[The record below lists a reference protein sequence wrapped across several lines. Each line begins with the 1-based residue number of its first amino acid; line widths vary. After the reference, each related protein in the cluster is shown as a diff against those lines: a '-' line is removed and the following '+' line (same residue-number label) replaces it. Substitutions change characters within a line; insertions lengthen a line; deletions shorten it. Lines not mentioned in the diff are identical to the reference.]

1 MSLSLPSDAQ
11 LDALREVANIGCG
24 HAANALSRLM
34 GGRKVDLS
42 VPRVLLTAQAD
53 AAALLGGD
61 APVVAAWLGIRGELK
76 GVMLTVLPHADSLA
90 LEALLLGS
98 PSAPLEERDSVVA
111 EVANIVASAC
121 LSALGRLTGWKLMPT
136 VPTLRRTSARDVV
149 DSALEQV
156 PGAQGDTSRLVVLEA
171 RFQTASAPP
180 VGGQL
185 LLVLER
191 DSSRALLARL
201 GV

>member
-1 MSLSLPSDAQ
+1 MPLPSDAQ

-42 VPRVLLTAQAD
+42 IPRVLQGDVAD
-53 AAALLGGD
+53 TAALVD
-61 APVVAAWLGIRGELK
+61 ATGPVVASWLGIRGELR
-76 GVMLTVLPHADSLA
+76 GVLLLVLSRGDSGA
-90 LEALLLGS
+90 LETLLLGGQ
-98 PSAPLEERDSVVA
+98 PAEQAERDSVVA

-121 LSALGRLTGWKLMPT
+121 LSAMGRLTGWKLMPS
-136 VPTLRRTSARDVV
+136 VPTLRRGDSREAV
-149 DSALEQV
+149 DGALAEV
-156 PGAQGDTSRLVVLEA
+156 SGDTGRRVVLEA
-171 RFQTASAPP
+171 RFQAASVPP

-185 LLVLER
+185 LLVLEPE
-191 DSSRALLARL
+191 SSRALLARL

>member
-1 MSLSLPSDAQ
+1 MSLPLPSDAQ

-42 VPRVLLTAQAD
+42 IPRVLLTGPAG
-53 AAALLGGD
+53 AAELLGGN
-61 APVVAAWLGIRGELK
+61 APVVAAWLGIQGGLRGTL
-76 GVMLTVLPHADSLA
+76 VLVLSQEDGAA
-90 LEALLLGS
+90 LEALLLEGQ
-98 PSAPLEERDSVVA
+98 PAIQAERDSVVA
-111 EVANIVASAC
+111 ETANIVASAC
-121 LSALGRLTGWKLMPT
+121 LSAMGRLTGWKLIPT
-136 VPTLRRTSARDVV
+136 VPTVWRGSADGVV
-149 DSALEQV
+149 ADAVRQV
-156 PGAQGDTSRLVVLEA
+156 EGDASRVVVLEA
-171 RFQTASAPP
+171 RFLAAAAPP

-191 DSSRALLARL
+191 DSIRDLLARL

>member
-1 MSLSLPSDAQ
+1 MPSDAQ

-42 VPRVLLTAQAD
+42 IPRVVLTRPSD
-53 AAALLGGD
+53 AAGLLGGD
-61 APVVAAWLGIRGELK
+61 APVVAAWLGIEGGLRG
-76 GVMLTVLPHADSLA
+76 VLLLALPQEDGNA
-90 LEALLLGS
+90 LEALLLNGQ
-98 PSAPLEERDSVVA
+98 PAIHQVERDSVVA
-111 EVANIVASAC
+111 ETANIVASAC
-121 LSALGRLTGWKLMPT
+121 LSAMGRLTGWRLVPT
-136 VPTLRRTSARDVV
+136 VPTVRRGSADGVV
-149 DSALEQV
+149 SDAVGQV
-156 PGAQGDTSRLVVLEA
+156 EGDASRVVVLEA
-171 RFQTASAPP
+171 RFLATAAPP

-191 DSSRALLARL
+191 DSIRDLLARL

>member
-1 MSLSLPSDAQ
+1 MSQPLPSDAQ

-42 VPRVLLTAQAD
+42 IPRVMLAHPSD
-53 AAALLGGD
+53 AAGLLGGD
-61 APVVAAWLGIRGELK
+61 APVVAAWLGIEGGLRG
-76 GVMLTVLPHADSLA
+76 VLLLALLQEDGSA
-90 LEALLLGS
+90 LEALLLSGQ
-98 PSAPLEERDSVVA
+98 PVLHQAERDSVVA
-111 EVANIVASAC
+111 ETANIVASAC
-121 LSALGRLTGWKLMPT
+121 LSAMGRLTGWRLVPT
-136 VPTLRRTSARDVV
+136 VPTVRRGSADGVV
-149 DSALEQV
+149 SEAMGQV
-156 PGAQGDTSRLVVLEA
+156 EGDASRVVVLEA
-171 RFQTASAPP
+171 RFLAAAAPP

-191 DSSRALLARL
+191 DSIRDLLARL

>member
-1 MSLSLPSDAQ
+1 MSQPLPSDAQ

-42 VPRVLLTAQAD
+42 IPRVLLTGPSD
-53 AAALLGGD
+53 AAELLGGA
-61 APVVAAWLGIRGELK
+61 APVVAGWLGIQGGLRGAL
-76 GVMLTVLPHADSLA
+76 LLVLPQEDGAA
-90 LEALLLGS
+90 LEALLLEGQ
-98 PSAPLEERDSVVA
+98 AAIHQAERDSVVA
-111 EVANIVASAC
+111 ETANIVASAC
-121 LSALGRLTGWKLMPT
+121 LSAMGRLTGWKLVPT
-136 VPTLRRTSARDVV
+136 VPTVRRGRARDVV
-149 DSALEQV
+149 SDAVGQV
-156 PGAQGDTSRLVVLEA
+156 EGDASSVVVLEA
-171 RFQTASAPP
+171 RFLATAAPP

-191 DSSRALLARL
+191 DSIRDLLARL

>member
-1 MSLSLPSDAQ
+1 MSQPLPSDAQ

-42 VPRVLLTAQAD
+42 IPRVVLTRPSD
-53 AAALLGGD
+53 AAGLLGGD
-61 APVVAAWLGIRGELK
+61 APVVAAWLGIEGGLRG
-76 GVMLTVLPHADSLA
+76 VLLLALPQEDGNA
-90 LEALLLGS
+90 LEALLLNGQ
-98 PSAPLEERDSVVA
+98 PAIHQVERDSVVA
-111 EVANIVASAC
+111 ETANIVASAC
-121 LSALGRLTGWKLMPT
+121 LSAMGRLTGWRLVPT
-136 VPTLRRTSARDVV
+136 VPTVRRGSADGVV
-149 DSALEQV
+149 SDAVGQV
-156 PGAQGDTSRLVVLEA
+156 EGDASRVVVLEA
-171 RFQTASAPP
+171 RFLATAAPP

-191 DSSRALLARL
+191 DSIRDLLARL

>member
-1 MSLSLPSDAQ
+1 MSLPLPSDAQ

-24 HAANALSRLM
+24 HAANALSRLL

-42 VPRVLLTAQAD
+42 IPRVLEGTAADPSALVDGD
-53 AAALLGGD
+53 AA
-61 APVVAAWLGIRGELK
+61 VVGSWLGLRGELRGMLLLLLPRAD
-76 GVMLTVLPHADSLA
+76 GVA
-90 LEALLLGS
+90 LEALLLGGQ
-98 PSAPLEERDSVVA
+98 PAGQAERDSVMA

-121 LSALGRLTGWKLMPT
+121 LSALGRMTGWKLMPT
-136 VPTLRRTSARDVV
+136 VPTLRRGAARDVV
-149 DSALEQV
+149 GEAVAEVS
-156 PGAQGDTSRLVVLEA
+156 PGEAGRGVVLEA
-171 RFQTASAPP
+171 RFQAASVPP

-191 DSSRALLARL
+191 DSARALLSRL